1 MRRWWGASLPGEFD
15 IVEDD
20 EGSLDI
26 KHSTVVDA
34 RRDVVVAHGGASV
47 HDVVSHFT
55 RIVCCFSCKLLK
67 FASSE
72 SQGRGY
78 RVSDS
83 VLQSS
88 GSYLIDKDFSNFG

>member
-1 MRRWWGASLPGEFD
+1 MRRWGESLPREFD
-15 IVEDD
+15 IVKDD
-20 EGSLDI
+20 ERSLDI
-26 KHSTVVDA
+26 KHSTVIDA
-34 RRDVVVAHGGASV
+34 RSDVVVAHGGASV

-72 SQGRGY
+72 SQGGGS

-88 GSYLIDKDFSNFG
+88 VSYLIDKDLSNSE

>member
-26 KHSTVVDA
+26 EHSTVVDA

-72 SQGRGY
+72 SQGGGS

-83 VLQSS
+83 VL
-88 GSYLIDKDFSNFG
+88 

>member
-47 HDVVSHFT
+47 YDVVSHFT

>member
-1 MRRWWGASLPGEFD
+1 MVDLPGEFD

-20 EGSLDI
+20 EGALDVQ
-26 KHSTVVDA
+26 HGTVVDTG
-34 RRDVVVAHGGASV
+34 RNVVVAHGCAGV

-72 SQGRGY
+72 SKSECDINKK
-78 RVSDS
+78 V
-83 VLQSS
+83 
-88 GSYLIDKDFSNFG
+88 